1 MGKIIVYTK
10 EKGKIETD
18 NGADFIGLTWHR
30 LDGPAYQ
37 KFNRNGQVAYEVYY
51 INDKQHRLGG
61 PSFQSFS
68 ETGKLNYRV
77 YYING
82 KHYTKTEYDVE
93 IFKMKLALL

>member
-30 LDGPAYQ
+30 LDVPAYQ

-51 INDKQHRLGG
+51 INGVG
-61 PSFQSFS
+61 
-68 ETGKLNYRV
+68 
-77 YYING
+77 
-82 KHYTKTEYDVE
+82 YTKFGYDTE